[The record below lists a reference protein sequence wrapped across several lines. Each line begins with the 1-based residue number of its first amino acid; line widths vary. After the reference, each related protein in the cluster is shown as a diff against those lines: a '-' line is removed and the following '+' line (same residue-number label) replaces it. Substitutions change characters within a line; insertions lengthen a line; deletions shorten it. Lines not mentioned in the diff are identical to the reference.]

1 MVLIFFQVGIMT
13 EFNSPFPKDKR
24 NKHRIFAARLLLK
37 SLIYSFAIFGI
48 LFILLLLVVLGLLRK
63 EGGSSAVLPAQAIL
77 SIDFDAD
84 YAETRNDDIF
94 AEITGIKSQT
104 FMELIRAIN
113 VAAYDDNIKALMG
126 KVSISS
132 LGVAQI
138 QDLRAAIA
146 NFRKSGKKA
155 YLFSSGFGSFG
166 QGTKEYYLATAF
178 NEIQMQPNTEVGI
191 TGLAIEVPFFKKIL
205 DKIGVTPEFYSR
217 YEYKTA
223 MASMTD
229 EKMSKYYKEEIERL
243 GGNIFNRLT
252 QDSAVDRGITTE
264 NLIKLINRAPLTAE
278 EALENKLI
286 DKIAYKQDLIAQ
298 LKNEYKAE
306 LFDMADYSL
315 AIREYKKN
323 VPAIAF
329 VVIDG
334 VISEGESYANSL
346 RNESVV
352 GADTILAQ
360 LEDIAKDKDIKGL
373 VLRINSPGGSYNAA
387 NEIWYG
393 VQKLKED
400 KKIPVAVSMGNYA
413 ASGGYFVALA
423 GDYLYAEPSTITGS
437 IGVLGGK
444 IVIEKLWQKLGVN
457 WSGIKFGDNA
467 GILSLNHNFNKSEKS
482 IFNKSLDTIYK
493 DFTLKVSTSRK
504 LSLDE
509 VDKLARG
516 RIWSGESAVE
526 NKLVDGLGGIEMA
539 IGHVLVEAGIKPDSK
554 FRISYYPK
562 EKTLQEKIQQVMGT
576 GKNIYV
582 HKIFNDFKSELKE
595 LEILERLRYDAVLP
609 PMKILL

>member
-1 MVLIFFQVGIMT
+1 MVFIFLGLISMT
-13 EFNSPFPKDKR
+13 ELKSPFPSDRR
-24 NKHRIFAARLLLK
+24 NKHKIFAARLLLK

-63 EGGSSAVLPAQAIL
+63 EGGSAAAMPDKAI
-77 SIDFDAD
+77 ITVDFDAD
-84 YAETRNDDIF
+84 YTETRSDDIL
-94 AEITGIKSQT
+94 AEITGVKAQT

-113 VAAYDDNIKALMG
+113 VAAYDKDVKALMG
-126 KVSISS
+126 KVSTTS
-132 LGVAQI
+132 LGLAQI

-146 NFRKSGKKA
+146 NFRRTGKKT
-155 YLFSSGFGSFG
+155 YLFSGGFGSFG
-166 QGTKEYYLATAF
+166 QGTKEYYLASAF
-178 NEIQMQPNTEVGI
+178 DEIWMQPNTEAGI
-191 TGLAIEVPFFKKIL
+191 TGLAIEVPFFKKVL

-229 EKMSKYYKEEIERL
+229 EKMSKYFKEEINRL
-243 GGNIFNRLT
+243 GGTVFKRLT
-252 QDSAVDRGITTE
+252 KDSAESRGISEDTFVS
-264 NLIKLINRAPLTAE
+264 LVNRAPLSAE
-278 EALENKLI
+278 EALSEKLI
-286 DKIAYKQDLIAQ
+286 DKIGYKQDLTDS
-298 LKNEYKAE
+298 LKAE
-306 LFDMADYSL
+306 YNADLFVVSDYS
-315 AIREYKKN
+315 ANIREYKKK

-346 RNESVV
+346 RNEAVA

-387 NEIWYG
+387 NEIWYA
-393 VQKLKED
+393 VKKLKEN
-400 KKIPVAVSMGNYA
+400 KKIPVVVSMSNYA

-423 GDYLYAEPSTITGS
+423 GDYILAEPSTITGS

-444 IVIEKLWQKLGVN
+444 IVIEKLWKKIGVDWN
-457 WSGIKFGDNA
+457 GVKFGDNA
-467 GILSLNHNFNKSEKS
+467 GILSMNHNFNKSEKA
-482 IFNKSLDTIYK
+482 IFNKSLDVVYE
-493 DFTLKVSTSRK
+493 DFTLKVSEARK
-504 LSLDE
+504 LSLEE

-516 RIWSGESAVE
+516 RIWTGETAAD
-526 NKLVDGLGGIEMA
+526 NRLVDGLGGIEA
-539 IGHVLVEAGIKPDSK
+539 AVGRVLLTAGIEPDSK

-562 EKTLQEKIQQVMGT
+562 EKTMQEKIQQLMGA

-582 HKIFNDFKSELKE
+582 NKVISEFKPEFEELR
-595 LEILERLRYDAVLP
+595 ILQRLQYDAVLP
-609 PMKILL
+609 PFKMSL